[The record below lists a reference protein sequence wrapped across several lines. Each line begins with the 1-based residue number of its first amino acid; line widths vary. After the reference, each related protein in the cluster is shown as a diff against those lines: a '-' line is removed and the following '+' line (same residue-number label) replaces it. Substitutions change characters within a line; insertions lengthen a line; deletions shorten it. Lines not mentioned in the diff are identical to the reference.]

1 MLRKTP
7 AVGEIDIR
15 KVCLVVFAAYL
26 VAIGVF
32 YFLAGDQL
40 RYRDS
45 VGNLPMPVSE
55 SGVGEITAQRVVE
68 QTFTPQIQRLESVSV
83 QWGSYYRTNA
93 GTVTM
98 ELWNARDNML
108 LLSESYDAAAIEEN
122 GFLTLTAEEP
132 IETVY
137 GTPLLL
143 RISGDSQ
150 PGQAASPLMAGSVQR
165 EGETLSVNGQAISGT
180 LCFSVSGQD
189 YVWTGLHYPLFAA
202 IGAAV
207 LFAAL
212 ALIYYRVK
220 TGQRSYVYNALI
232 AMWKYGFLIRQLVNR
247 DFKTKYKRSV
257 LGAFW
262 SFLNPLLTMLV
273 QYVVFSTIF
282 KSDIPHYPAYLL
294 IGIVMFNFFNEA
306 CAMSLTSIVGNTTL
320 ITKVYMPKY
329 IYPLTRV
336 MSSVINL
343 AISLIPMLLVT
354 LVTGVHLHKSALLA
368 LYFFCCLIIFCL
380 GLGLVLSTSMVF
392 FRDTQFLWGV
402 VSMMWVY
409 ATPIFYPETILP
421 ENLRFILL
429 VNPMYHFLK
438 YSRVCILNG
447 ISPEPRAYA
456 LCFVLAVGMLA
467 VGALVFRKEQDRFIL
482 YL

>member
-7 AVGEIDIR
+7 AVGEINIR

-45 VGNLPMPVSE
+45 VGNLPIPVSE

-108 LLSESYDAAAIEEN
+108 LLSERYDAAAIEEN

-429 VNPMYHFLK
+429 VNPIYHFLK

-456 LCFVLAVGMLA
+456 LCFVLAVGMLV

>member
-7 AVGEIDIR
+7 AVGEINIR

-45 VGNLPMPVSE
+45 VGNLPIPVSE

-429 VNPMYHFLK
+429 VNPIYHFLK

-456 LCFVLAVGMLA
+456 LCFVLAVGMLV

>member
-7 AVGEIDIR
+7 AVGEINIR

-45 VGNLPMPVSE
+45 VGNLPIPVSE

-354 LVTGVHLHKSALLA
+354 LVISSSMRFLLLA
-368 LYFFCCLIIFCL
+368 
-380 GLGLVLSTSMVF
+380 
-392 FRDTQFLWGV
+392 
-402 VSMMWVY
+402 
-409 ATPIFYPETILP
+409 
-421 ENLRFILL
+421 
-429 VNPMYHFLK
+429 
-438 YSRVCILNG
+438 
-447 ISPEPRAYA
+447 
-456 LCFVLAVGMLA
+456 
-467 VGALVFRKEQDRFIL
+467 
-482 YL
+482 

>member
-45 VGNLPMPVSE
+45 VGNLPIPVSE